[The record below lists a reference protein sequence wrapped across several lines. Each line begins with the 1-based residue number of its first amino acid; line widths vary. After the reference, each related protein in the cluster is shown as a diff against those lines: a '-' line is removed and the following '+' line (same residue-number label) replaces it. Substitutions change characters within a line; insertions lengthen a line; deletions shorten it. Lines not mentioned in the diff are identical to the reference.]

1 MCTQG
6 QVTSSKRW
14 TWFTKAS
21 VRGELRQ
28 EGDNSHYQTEQNQSE
43 DDGAADFILFRVCV
57 MSVVVGSV
65 MCHAAKIADSCTF
78 NVHEACNPLGA
89 VDVRL

>member
-1 MCTQG
+1 M
-6 QVTSSKRW
+6 RW
-14 TWFTKAS
+14 
-21 VRGELRQ
+21 GLRQ